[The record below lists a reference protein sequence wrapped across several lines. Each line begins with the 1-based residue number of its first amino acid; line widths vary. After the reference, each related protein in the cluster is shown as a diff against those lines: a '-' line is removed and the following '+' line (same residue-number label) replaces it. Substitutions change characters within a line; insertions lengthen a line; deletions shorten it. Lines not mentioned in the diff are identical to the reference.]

1 VAGPYDELR
10 VRMRRLLEPPRKL
23 RPTRAGW
30 VFFLLL
36 FGVGF
41 AALNTGNNLLYLVL
55 SFLLAFLTLSGV
67 LSESALRGIEV
78 RRQPPREIYAGAEAR
93 VRVEIHNN
101 QRRVPAFAVLVE
113 DLVSESAGASTPGAD
128 DAASASGLAPSDAR
142 AAGRAFVLRVGP
154 GEN

>member
-1 VAGPYDELR
+1 MAEQLSEMRAR
-10 VRMRRLLEPPRKL
+10 VRRWMEPPRKL

-78 RRQPPREIYAGAEAR
+78 RRRLPGELFKRFYFGT
-93 VRVEIHNN
+93 VM
-101 QRRVPAFAVLVE
+101 RRVTRL
-113 DLVSESAGASTPGAD
+113 SE
-128 DAASASGLAPSDAR
+128 
-142 AAGRAFVLRVGP
+142 
-154 GEN
+154 